1 MNPLMYPRKVY
12 IGRFDC
18 MNCGTI
24 ITDVEFTIDDD
35 FYCKVCDSKELL
47 FLRDIRLKIPLEMRD
62 GNNKTVWIDE
72 G

>member
-1 MNPLMYPRKVY
+1 
-12 IGRFDC
+12 

-72 G
+72 